1 MKQNELKTFGMTL
14 DVVVSLPIEVNATN
28 KEEAINKAIN
38 KLHRLHSSG
47 DLNFYNNNN
56 FYVYQDTDE
65 ETDVYEVE
73 EKASGEHTCR
83 YEEFSVTLKDEDI
96 YACSHGGDVSV
107 DVEKLSHKGYI
118 RRQLNSIPKMDIV
131 DALVNSGIEV
141 ADEDDKET
149 LYMLII
155 MDAACN
161 LRADLTGSLDGKPKC

>member
-28 KEEAINKAIN
+28 KEEAITKAIN
-38 KLHRLHSSG
+38 KLHKLHSSG

-141 ADEDDKET
+141 ADEEDEET
-149 LYMLII
+149 LYMLLL

-161 LRADLTGSLDGKPKC
+161 LRADLTGSLHN

>member
-65 ETDVYEVE
+65 ETDVYEVG

-149 LYMLII
+149 LYMLLL

-161 LRADLTGSLDGKPKC
+161 LRADLTGSLHN

>member
-38 KLHRLHSSG
+38 KLHKLHSSG
-47 DLNFYNNNN
+47 NLDFYNNNN

-73 EKASGEHTCR
+73 EEASDEHTCR
-83 YEEFSVTLKDEDI
+83 YEEFSITLKDEDI

-149 LYMLII
+149 LYMLLL

-161 LRADLTGSLDGKPKC
+161 LRADLTGSLHN